1 LTLVGG
7 AQPAR
12 AASTPPPPTSSRYI
26 STTDPATAYAQGKA
40 DGQAGRRGATIL
52 DFGRPAMSGVTSG
65 TLDFAGHFDSDA
77 AILTAPRSLPG
88 ARTTGVRSAPST
100 ASVAPAPT
108 ASVRPPPHC
117 QRHPPRR
124 RRLGGC
130 TGSTGPKVAAVI
142 SSLRSAGQLPAQLG
156 AHRSSGCQRHTCL
169 IRAVPGFNTVCSL
182 RSALD
187 GLEPVLGWLD
197 DQHLEGSVWQHRP
210 DREGRRQLGH
220 FRLSCAPRA
229 RCTAASGSDAHDPGL
244 VPAGGGSGTC

>member
-1 LTLVGG
+1 MVGG
-7 AQPAR
+7 CRCPGSSRTGPPRREGRDAGRLPAGVVPTVRRRRLLPVVPAAVVTCAAALPSRAPRAAPAR
-12 AASTPPPPTSSRYI
+12 GVAVDPGRRRAAGPGSKYPPPPTSSRYI
-26 STTDPATAYAQGKA
+26 STTDPATAYTQGKA
-40 DGQAGRRGATIL
+40 DGQAGRRGATML

-142 SSLRSAGQLPAQLG
+142 SSLRSVGQLPAQLG
-156 AHRSSGCQRHTCL
+156 AHRSSGCQRHTC
-169 IRAVPGFNTVCSL
+169 PGGT
-182 RSALD
+182 
-187 GLEPVLGWLD
+187 WL
-197 DQHLEGSVWQHRP
+197 QHRLFSVVGP
-210 DREGRRQLGH
+210 
-220 FRLSCAPRA
+220 
-229 RCTAASGSDAHDPGL
+229 
-244 VPAGGGSGTC
+244 